1 MAETGTGDLGQKT
14 GSRITSS
21 VVFHSS
27 LLSKWS
33 GEFPPLSG
41 LLGTLLKDGSM
52 LLVGLDGAGA
62 GLGPSCFDL
71 FALPLGTEQMLSH
84 GTADVVLEACTD
96 FWDGA
101 DIYPLSGSDRW
112 VRSFASLSA
121 HLIDMGHLRTTHLT
135 STLLPWQK
143 ESAGFL
149 PASLPV
155 WLLLCLRLQA
165 HELCPILSAQWQVH

>member
-1 MAETGTGDLGQKT
+1 MT
-14 GSRITSS
+14 GSLEFRN
-21 VVFHSS
+21 S
-27 LLSKWS
+27 LLTVKVRPCLLCNS
-33 GEFPPLSG
+33 PRQG
-41 LLGTLLKDGSM
+41 LLGTFLRVGDM
-52 LLVGLDGAGA
+52 LPVRSEAGVGALFRPSR
-62 GLGPSCFDL
+62 LGFYVSSP
-71 FALPLGTEQMLSH
+71 GTEQMLSH

-112 VRSFASLSA
+112 VRSLPVYLPVSV
-121 HLIDMGHLRTTHLT
+121 MGHLRTTYLPFP
-135 STLLPWQK
+135 LLPWQK

-165 HELCPILSAQWQVH
+165 YELCPVLPAQWQVY